1 MRRLSLLIA
10 LMVLVTLVG
19 MVGVSRTGIAVST
32 LQAAV
37 NDGAPAKAK
46 VYYLTVNS
54 FSGGDAITACDSGF
68 HMASLS
74 EIQDPSNLQY
84 ATRGTAAYDALVDGE
99 GFEPPSDHMG
109 WVRTGFFP
117 ITGDPDYSD
126 FSVSSFDQHS
136 GTTLSLHTQIWGDPY
151 MDPYPTDT
159 ETGWHVNQIAYNRAQ
174 QVWCVEGPE

>member
-54 FSGGDAITACDSGF
+54 FTGGDAITACDSGF

-74 EIQDPSNLQY
+74 EIQDPSSLQY
-84 ATRGTAAYDALVDGE
+84 ANRSTAAYDSLVDGQRL
-99 GFEPPSDHMG
+99 GPPSYQMG
-109 WVRTGFFP
+109 WVRSGVYLPSGFVYDC
-117 ITGDPDYSD
+117 GDFLNNHDNP
-126 FSVSSFDQHS
+126 S
-136 GTTLSLHTQIWGDPY
+136 GTILGLNDWFEAGTEQTASTLIRWQAIHQSCSQPDP
-151 MDPYPTDT
+151 
-159 ETGWHVNQIAYNRAQ
+159 
-174 QVWCVEGPE
+174 VWCVENPE